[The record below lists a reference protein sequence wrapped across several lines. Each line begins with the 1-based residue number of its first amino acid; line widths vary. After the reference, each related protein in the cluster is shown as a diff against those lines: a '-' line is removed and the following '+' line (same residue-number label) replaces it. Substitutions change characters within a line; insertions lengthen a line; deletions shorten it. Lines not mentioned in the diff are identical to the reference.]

1 MLRKAM
7 RLCISKGAFMKLF
20 SSREVSLSK
29 GIDKILDKYSE
40 RVEEDVL
47 KSFLERRGS
56 SLDDVL

>member
-1 MLRKAM
+1 MLRKAV
-7 RLCISKGAFMKLF
+7 RLCISKSAFMKLF